1 MKKKFFIVLLTLCL
15 SSCGF
20 KIVKNSNLN
29 QYFISEINVSGDEKI
44 NYIIKNNLLSTSKS
58 KDKLPLILN
67 IKSNNLKSIKEKK
80 IKNDITKYQIKIS
93 VIVDLKTKNILDKK
107 IIAFSEL
114 GEYNVS
120 DQYSQTIS
128 NEKKLIQNLS
138 DKIAEEIM
146 LELSEKLNDI

>member
-67 IKSNNLKSIKEKK
+67 IKSNKLKSIKEKN
-80 IKNDITKYQIKIS
+80 IKNEITKYQIKIS
-93 VIVDLKTKNILDKK
+93 VIVEFTAKNILDKK